1 MNRHFRTPPSPRPSS
16 PVVATSRRRFVVS
29 PFRLFAPSRSV
40 LVRPSTS
47 EAREFVARF
56 ELSRVAVVLTRRRRP
71 RPSRRVARRSR
82 VRSRDMGFAFAFYG
96 LFCRTRRHRSP
107 ICHSIIPSVDR
118 STRSRDRRSFVVRSS
133 EFSMGFIH
141 VRVRHMTSYWETYF
155 VDLASLQVDVVRF
168 PNATS
173 HSSSSRD
180 GERDEGE

>member
-107 ICHSIIPSVDR
+107 ICHSISR
-118 STRSRDRRSFVVRSS
+118 SIDAIVVRRS